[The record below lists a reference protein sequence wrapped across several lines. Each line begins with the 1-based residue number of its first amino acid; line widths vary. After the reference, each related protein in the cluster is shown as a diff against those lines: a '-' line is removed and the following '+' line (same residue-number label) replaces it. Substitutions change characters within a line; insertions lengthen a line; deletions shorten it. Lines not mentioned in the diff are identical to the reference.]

1 MIQPVNDTP
10 LLSITVAQL
19 REALNNLGFRAK
31 LIDSSHVES
40 ASNGSDWVVE
50 FDPAGQATTLR
61 FVAELLVA
69 EHPVK
74 DVIYFNQCNHVVTA
88 TCQQQCD
95 DQSVWQIEVS
105 MVRSLS
111 GGVTYQHIE
120 SWIENWISALD
131 PAVEFFFGL

>member
-1 MIQPVNDTP
+1 MTQPVDDAP

-19 REALNNLGFRAK
+19 RETLNDLGFRAK
-31 LIDSSHVES
+31 LIDSSHIES
-40 ASNGSDWVVE
+40 ASDGMVWQIE
-50 FDPAGQATTLR
+50 FTPCGQATTLR

-74 DVIYFNQCNHVVTA
+74 DVNYFNQRNHVATA
-88 TCQQQCD
+88 TCKQQCD
-95 DQSVWQIEVS
+95 DQSVWKIEVS

>member
-1 MIQPVNDTP
+1 MIQPTNSTP

-19 REALNNLGFRAK
+19 REALNNFGFRAK
-31 LIDSSHVES
+31 LIDSSHIES
-40 ASNGSDWVVE
+40 ASNGMVWQIE
-50 FDPAGQATTLR
+50 LTPCGQATTLR
-61 FVAELLVA
+61 FIAELLVA

-74 DVIYFNQCNHVVTA
+74 DVNYFNQRNHVVTA
-88 TCQQQCD
+88 TCRQQCD
-95 DQSVWQIEVS
+95 DQSVWKIEVS

-120 SWIENWISALD
+120 SWIEIWISALD